1 MKVDIKCGHCG
12 STEILWDAYATWN
25 AEKQRMELESTF
37 DMAFC
42 RGCDGE
48 TKVVEIPYVSKAK
61 ATGKEVEA

>member
-1 MKVDIKCGHCG
+1 MKVDYKCGHCG
-12 STEILWDAYATWN
+12 STEILRDAYATWN

-48 TKVVEIPYVSKAK
+48 TKNVVEIPYVSKAR
-61 ATGKEVEA
+61 ATGKEV